1 MVKTSFFNAEG
12 VGLISGLGS
21 KFPHALKAKKKKK
34 KKMYNRSYNKDFK
47 MVYIKK
53 IFFKRERKSIPR
65 RDNLKDMTGEVVC
78 PGSSQAVNGKAMKI
92 V

>member
-1 MVKTSFFNAEG
+1 
-12 VGLISGLGS
+12 
-21 KFPHALKAKKKKK
+21 
-34 KKMYNRSYNKDFK
+34 